1 MLGLNAAIE
10 AARAGDSGKGFG
22 VVASEIRKL
31 SESSKE
37 TNQIKELTKQIDL
50 NIARAINSSELTL
63 KASKEPAAAVNK
75 LRPAQKN

>member
-50 NIARAINSSELTL
+50 NIARAIKSSELTL
-63 KASKEPAAAVNK
+63 KASEEPAAAVNK